1 MKTPEIL
8 DLDLFIPAP
17 RIIRLTEREAPQG
30 PFARFWRA
38 ALRLLGRYPR
48 ARVREIDLSK
58 VSTKATLMIEGNFKA
73 FTEAAEKGDFDAA
86 EARMYDL
93 MIAAFRDS
101 CPWMTADWL
110 QRNTVPDQIMKIFEF
125 ILEPIIERAAKNA
138 GEMAALGKKTAAR

>member
-48 ARVREIDLSK
+48 ARVREIDLSL
-58 VSTKATLMIEGNFKA
+58 VSTKATLLIERCFREFMRLSEDGKID
-73 FTEAAEKGDFDAA
+73 EAESA
-86 EARMYDL
+86 MYDL
-93 MIAAFRDS
+93 MMAAFQSR
-101 CPWMTADWL
+101 CPWMTRDWL
-110 QRNTVPDQIMKIFEF
+110 LSNTVPDQILQIFQF
-125 ILEPIIERAAKNA
+125 IIEPLVERAVKQAE
-138 GEMAALGKKTAAR
+138 EMQALGKKKAAR